1 MVCDKISQISIV
13 ALSSPTFLILILSL
27 KSKDLNQ
34 IFIEL
39 SWELSWVILKC
50 WWQQGLDMYNS
61 KKKYYQLDIFVLTSD
76 YSCSVPGSSNKEGTS
91 QHGEGGNNP
100 SHHSTV

>member
-13 ALSSPTFLILILSL
+13 VLSSPTFLILILSL
-27 KSKDLNQ
+27 KSKVLHQ

-50 WWQQGLDMYNS
+50 GLYNF

>member
-13 ALSSPTFLILILSL
+13 ALPSPTFLILILSL

-39 SWELSWVILKC
+39 S
-50 WWQQGLDMYNS
+50 
-61 KKKYYQLDIFVLTSD
+61 
-76 YSCSVPGSSNKEGTS
+76 
-91 QHGEGGNNP
+91 
-100 SHHSTV
+100 